1 MWRFLLFLIATPA
14 LAEPVTVLSGETALR
29 AEYARPPGAQRA
41 GIVALHGCSGMFPVR
56 DRFWRDQLVPG
67 GYAMVYPDSFG
78 SRGMGSQCKERSR
91 TVTPAVLRRQDA
103 YAAAA
108 WLAAQPGTPAGGVVL
123 LGWSDG
129 GSTVLAAA
137 NDPPPGLLRGI
148 IAFYPSCRIWA
159 ERANWSPAVPILI
172 LMGADDDWTPAEPC
186 QILAARFPGDIRLV
200 LYPGA
205 YHDFDVPNM
214 PIVERTGLPYTANRI
229 GTAHVGTNP
238 VAQADAQ
245 RQVAAFLEQLP
256 PAQAT
261 PN

>member
-103 YAAAA
+103 YAA
-108 WLAAQPGTPAGGVVL
+108 GVRMV
-123 LGWSDG
+123 
-129 GSTVLAAA
+129 
-137 NDPPPGLLRGI
+137 
-148 IAFYPSCRIWA
+148 F
-159 ERANWSPAVPILI
+159 
-172 LMGADDDWTPAEPC
+172 
-186 QILAARFPGDIRLV
+186 
-200 LYPGA
+200 
-205 YHDFDVPNM
+205 
-214 PIVERTGLPYTANRI
+214 
-229 GTAHVGTNP
+229 AH
-238 VAQADAQ
+238 
-245 RQVAAFLEQLP
+245 
-256 PAQAT
+256 
-261 PN
+261 